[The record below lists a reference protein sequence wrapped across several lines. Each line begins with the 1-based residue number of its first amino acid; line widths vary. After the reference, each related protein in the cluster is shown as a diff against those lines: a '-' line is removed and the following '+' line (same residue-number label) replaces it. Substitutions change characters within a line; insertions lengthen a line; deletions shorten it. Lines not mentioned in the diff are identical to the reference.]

1 MDKKLSIQLN
11 GSRKIIG
18 ILRGYD
24 IFLNITLTDA
34 LEVDSKGEKMNIG
47 ATVCICFIRGWM
59 RRRVLLKTSTNNRFL
74 FLGH

>member
-34 LEVDSKGEKMNIG
+34 LEVDSKGEKMIIG
-47 ATVCICFIRGWM
+47 ATVCICFFRG
-59 RRRVLLKTSTNNRFL
+59 VDEEGSFIEDKY
-74 FLGH
+74 

>member
-34 LEVDSKGEKMNIG
+34 LEVDSKGEK
-47 ATVCICFIRGWM
+47 
-59 RRRVLLKTSTNNRFL
+59 
-74 FLGH
+74 

>member
-1 MDKKLSIQLN
+1 MVSEPELKSYMDKKLSIQLN

-34 LEVDSKGEKMNIG
+34 LEVNSKGEKMNIG
-47 ATVCICFIRGWM
+47 ATVIRGNSI
-59 RRRVLLKTSTNNRFL
+59 VSIEALESI
-74 FLGH
+74 

>member
-47 ATVCICFIRGWM
+47 ATVCRTYEFFIELKI
-59 RRRVLLKTSTNNRFL
+59 VLT
-74 FLGH
+74 